1 MVRPLAGSIR
11 IWPVVLLVGLG
22 AKPALAQFRTRAE
35 AIEAERRDKQARLWP
50 ERQSPLVD
58 RVNNLVERGLYEGT
72 RSGNG
77 TYGWQFVLGGMRSGQ
92 GVSGGVGYRRGL
104 FRDQLGVR
112 TTARATPQLAYL
124 LDAQIDFQSIRT
136 ENFFVDLYTKYE
148 SSPQM
153 DYYGP
158 GPDSL
163 KENRTSYAYDT
174 FGVDVRAGYDVA
186 DWLRLGG
193 TLGRLNAWTG
203 SGKRAGVLSIEEIFD
218 SEITPGLFEDARFRR
233 WGGFAELDFRDLPTG
248 PRSGGYYALTAREYN
263 DVGKDKYAFSQVLVQ
278 AQQYLPYFNKTR
290 VIAVRAAASFAF
302 RQEDHRIPFYLQPAL
317 GGNDDLRGF
326 QRYRFYDDQAVIVN
340 VEHRWV
346 ASSALDMALFAD
358 FGKVAPKLSD
368 IDFTDLEW
376 SGGIGFRFRLNDAYV
391 MRIDF
396 AAGRE
401 GFRFMWTFSD
411 IFKTRWGIY
420 E

>member
-1 MVRPLAGSIR
+1 MRVTIFVSR
-11 IWPVVLLVGLG
+11 IAASLLFACLL
-22 AKPALAQFRTRAE
+22 AKPVFAQFQTRTE
-35 AIEAERRDKQARLWP
+35 AIEAQRRDKQARLWP

-58 RVNNLVERGLYEGT
+58 RVNDLVERGLYEGT

-77 TYGWQFVLGGMRSGQ
+77 AYGWQLVMGGMRSGQ
-92 GVSGGVGYRRGL
+92 GWSNGVGYRLGL
-104 FRDQLGVR
+104 FRDQFGLR
-112 TTARATPQLAYL
+112 TTARVTPQLAYL
-124 LDAQIDFQSIRT
+124 FDAQLDFQSIRSDR
-136 ENFFVDLYTKYE
+136 FFLDLYTKYE

-163 KENRTSYAYDT
+163 EENRTSYAYDT
-174 FGVDVRAGYDVA
+174 FGLDFRAGYNVT

-193 TLGRLNAWTG
+193 TLGRLDASTG
-203 SGKRAGVLSIEEIFD
+203 TGKRGGVPSTDEVFD
-218 SEITPGLFEDARFRR
+218 PVLTPGLGEDTHFRR

-248 PRSGGYYALTAREYN
+248 PRSGGYYAVTAREYD
-263 DVGKDKYAFSQVLVQ
+263 DVDQEKYAFSQVLVQ

-290 VIAVRAAASFAF
+290 VIAVRVAASLAF
-302 RQEDHRIPFYLQPAL
+302 RQEDLRIPFYLQPSI

-326 QRYRFYDDQAVIVN
+326 QRYRFYDDQALIVN
-340 VEHRWV
+340 VEHRWY
-346 ASSALDMALFAD
+346 ASPALDMAIFAD
-358 FGKVAPKLSD
+358 AGKVAPRLAD
-368 IDFTDLEW
+368 VDFTDLEW
-376 SGGIGFRFRLNDAYV
+376 SGGIGFRFKLQDAYV

-411 IFKTRWGIY
+411 IFRTRWGIY